1 MMKAEAV
8 DWSAKGRILRA
19 AEALFAEKGLES
31 TSLREVALAAGQK
44 NTNAVQYHFGSKEG
58 LLKAIWQRHAD
69 GIEARRASL
78 LAEAQSRSTGDLSL
92 QQVVGMLVTPVV
104 DKLDDPDGGEHYLL
118 IMSQLVSHPQQN
130 ILVIFDGLPEPSG
143 VALMK
148 RLGKHAV
155 HLGEGDTQLR
165 LLFVTGLLFHG
176 IADYIRLRKAN
187 SPMVSNVTPEN
198 LKNHLVRTLAAVVT
212 AA

>member
-1 MMKAEAV
+1 MQAEAV

-19 AEALFAEKGLES
+19 AEALFADKGLES

-69 GIEARRASL
+69 GIEARRAGL
-78 LAEAQSRSTGDLSL
+78 LAEAAGVLTL
-92 QQVVGMLVTPVV
+92 QDVVGMLVAPVV

-130 ILVIFDGLPEPSG
+130 ILAIFDGLPEPSG

-148 RLGKHAV
+148 QLGKYVV
-155 HLGEGDTQLR
+155 HLGEADTQLR

-176 IADYIRLRKAN
+176 IADYIRLRKVN
-187 SPMVSNVTPEN
+187 SPMVSNVTTEN
-198 LKNHLVRTLAAVVT
+198 LKANLVRTLAAVVT

>member
-19 AEALFAEKGLES
+19 AEALFADKGLES

-58 LLKAIWQRHAD
+58 LLKAIWQRHAE
-69 GIEARRASL
+69 GIEARRAGL
-78 LAEAQSRSTGDLSL
+78 LAEAEVAGALGL
-92 QQVVGMLVTPVV
+92 QAVVRMLVAPVV

-130 ILVIFDGLPEPSG
+130 ILAIFDGLPEPSG

-155 HLGEGDTQLR
+155 HLGEADTQLR

-187 SPMVSNVTPEN
+187 SPMVSNVTADN
-198 LKNHLVRTLAAVVT
+198 LKENLVRTLSAVVT

>member
-1 MMKAEAV
+1 MTAEAV

-69 GIEARRASL
+69 GIETRRAGL

-92 QQVVGMLVTPVV
+92 QEVLGMLVGPVV
-104 DKLDDPDGGEHYLL
+104 DKLEDQDGGEHYLL

-130 ILVIFDGLPEPSG
+130 ILAIFDGLPEPSG
-143 VALMK
+143 LALMK
-148 RLGKHAV
+148 ELARHAE
-155 HLGEGDTQLR
+155 HLGEAEARLR

-176 IADYIRLRKAN
+176 IADCIRLRKAV
-187 SPMVSNVTPEN
+187 SPMVRDVTNDN
-198 LKNHLVRTLAAVVT
+198 LKTQLVRTLGAVIT
-212 AA
+212 AL